1 LQFLVNNA
9 ANVTVNGFEA
19 EATLAPV
26 RGLTLNTA
34 MTYLRAKYD
43 TYLGGACYYGRAP
56 DSLPNDTGT
65 YTACNLSGSTLPFA
79 PDWRT
84 AVGLQYEQATQLG
97 ELYGRADWQWS
108 SQYHTNSNLDP
119 RNVQSAYSLVNLRL
133 GLRFDNGFD
142 VSLFVNNVFNR
153 IVISEDA
160 VANLIADAS
169 YQRFLE
175 NPREVGLTARKRF

>member
-43 TYLGGACYYGRAP
+43 THLGGACYYGPAP
-56 DSLPNDTGT
+56 DSLPNDTGS

-108 SQYHTNSNLDP
+108 SHITPIPTWTHATSKSP
-119 RNVQSAYSLVNLRL
+119 THSS
-133 GLRFDNGFD
+133 
-142 VSLFVNNVFNR
+142 
-153 IVISEDA
+153 I
-160 VANLIADAS
+160 
-169 YQRFLE
+169 
-175 NPREVGLTARKRF
+175 